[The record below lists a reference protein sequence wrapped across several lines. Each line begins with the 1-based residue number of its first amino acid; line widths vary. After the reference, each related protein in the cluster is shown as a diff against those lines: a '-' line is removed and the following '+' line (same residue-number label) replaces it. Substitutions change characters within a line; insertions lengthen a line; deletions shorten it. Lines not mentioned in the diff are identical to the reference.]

1 MPIPNPKGGE
11 SQNEFV
17 SRCVSQ
23 ISNEYPQDQAL
34 AICINKFEEN
44 MSKTTAQKVQAKIA
58 RLSQLR
64 GVNIS
69 ATGEVDLE
77 EPCWKNYRQYGT
89 KVVDGRE
96 VPNCVGPIEGV
107 D

>member
-44 MSKTTAQKVQAKIA
+44 MSKTTQQTVNQKIA
-58 RLSQLR
+58 RMSKLR
-64 GVNIS
+64 GINLNPDGS
-69 ATGEVDLE
+69 YDMK
-77 EPCWKNYRQYGT
+77 EPCWDGYEQYGT
-89 KVVDGRE
+89 KIVDGRE
-96 VPNCVGPIEGV
+96 VPNCIPI

>member
-11 SQNEFV
+11 SQDKFV

-23 ISNEYPQDQAL
+23 IRNEYPQDQAV

-44 MSKTTAQKVQAKIA
+44 MSKTTQQSVNQKIA
-58 RLSQLR
+58 RMSRLR
-64 GVNIS
+64 GINLS
-69 ATGEVDLE
+69 PDGSYDMK
-77 EPCWKNYRQYGT
+77 EPCWDGYEQYGT

-96 VPNCVGPIEGV
+96 VPNCIPI